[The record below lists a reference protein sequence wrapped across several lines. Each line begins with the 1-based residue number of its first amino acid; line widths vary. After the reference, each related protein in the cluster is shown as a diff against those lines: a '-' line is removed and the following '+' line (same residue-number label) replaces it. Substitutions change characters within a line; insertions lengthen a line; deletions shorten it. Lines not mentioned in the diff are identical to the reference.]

1 MFGYVYKKIKDH
13 YEYNEKKF
21 LKMTGSYYV
30 RNYLGED
37 FDDEGGVSRTTSF
50 SPFATSAACLFES
63 GLELFLKN
71 RYVDMRI
78 KIYFH
83 GNDRF
88 DYVNNNLPE
97 SIVISF

>member
-1 MFGYVYKKIKDH
+1 MNICNK
-13 YEYNEKKF
+13 KKF
-21 LKMTGSYYV
+21 VKMTGSYYI

-71 RYVDMRI
+71 MWI

-83 GNDRF
+83 ENDRF

>member
-1 MFGYVYKKIKDH
+1 MSIKTKNY
-13 YEYNEKKF
+13 YEYNQKKF
-21 LKMTGSYYV
+21 VKMTGSYYV

-71 RYVDMRI
+71 KYVDM
-78 KIYFH
+78 
-83 GNDRF
+83 
-88 DYVNNNLPE
+88 
-97 SIVISF
+97 